1 MLWRFPTLVQHFY
14 YLSSWYKNQWH
25 FLHSGQKTEKIH
37 FFLIFYFL
45 YGKICPEPWKK
56 NPLGSLFRFS
66 FGDIAQLVEQMTFN
80 HWVQGSSPC
89 VPTTITRGHPRGFCF
104 WVSIIYL
111 DFLRIQRDI
120 FTSISLCSD
129 GQSTPFTFNTS
140 D

>member
-1 MLWRFPTLVQHFY
+1 MD
-14 YLSSWYKNQWH
+14 SS
-25 FLHSGQKTEKIH
+25 S
-37 FFLIFYFL
+37 FFLIFNFL
-45 YGKICPEPWKK
+45 YGKIAPEPWKK
-56 NPLGSLFRFS
+56 NHPSGSLIRFS

-89 VPTTITRGHPRGFCF
+89 VPTKITRGHPRGFCF
-104 WVSIIYL
+104 WASIIYL